1 MPRSQ
6 HQQRLR
12 QQMFSQFKPHKHQAP
27 KLNRKPRKGDI
38 VFAHTSGLMGRL
50 IRMGER
56 LRWKE
61 SASHWNHA
69 CVVSR
74 VTKGVPYVIEATL
87 KGVVESPL
95 SKYDD
100 YAVVRPPSCV
110 DITKLVDFQKLQLSD
125 HYGLL
130 SILAIA
136 IDLVDGNWMP
146 ELRKSGTWICS
157 ALTAEG
163 LRVAGWFTPESNW
176 GDIYTV
182 TPAQLFQ
189 VLLG

>member
-1 MPRSQ
+1 M
-6 HQQRLR
+6 
-12 QQMFSQFKPHKHQAP
+12 
-27 KLNRKPRKGDI
+27 
-38 VFAHTSGLMGRL
+38 FAHTSGTMGKL

-74 VTKGVPYVIEATL
+74 VFKGVPYVIEATL

-95 SKYDD
+95 SKYED
-100 YAVVRPPSCV
+100 YVLVSPPTGV
-110 DITKLVDFQKLQLSD
+110 DTTKLVEFQKAQLKES
-125 HYGLL
+125 YGIL
-130 SILAIA
+130 SIFAIA
-136 IDLVDGNWMP
+136 IDLLDGNWMP
-146 ELRKSGTWICS
+146 DLRRSGTWICS

-189 VLLG
+189 VLVS